1 MAYWIN
7 NVYPYLLVLL
17 YLATRGCYGAMK
29 KQCHAM
35 LSYRNLAF
43 EQHKDFPQLI
53 FFFFLTLNV
62 LHRIELFKV

>member
-29 KQCHAM
+29 KQCNAM

-53 FFFFLTLNV
+53 FLFF
-62 LHRIELFKV
+62 